1 MTFMIPS
8 EPKWSCVPASGKQ
21 INTCAITPDSSRVV
35 CGTWVERGTVGG
47 TFSIYCYD
55 ASGDLLWSVPV
66 SDTPIKHGVYW
77 VAISDDGSTVAA
89 GGEVA
94 YGSGFLNAYEYV
106 PGPPDTERLR
116 PLLDAS
122 MSSRINQVSLS
133 ADGNCLVACYGSSI
147 ALFGRSGQGDFTQ
160 LDTHNAGAN
169 AEAKSAMVDKAGK
182 RAVLASRTY
191 ESSGGTT
198 GQLISFEIGP
208 DGFASTTTTPF
219 DSGVMRVAITDD
231 GTAWGGSLHDGSC
244 VCFQNSAESAP
255 AWRYHP
261 KLNVELAYGFAI
273 SGSDASTVNIA
284 LGANMG
290 PTGNPGPGFHP
301 GGGVFSLT
309 PVGSNGSYTPQFN
322 WVIPTSFGVNPGVSL
337 DGTGTFV
344 TATDGKPNDNNKVE
358 ESAGHF
364 YLFDN
369 TAGSILWS
377 RKTKTM
383 NWPMAISTDGR
394 AIVGGGDDGRLF
406 YWAAD

>member
-1 MTFMIPS
+1 MTLKIPS
-8 EPKWSCVPASGKQ
+8 EPKWSRVPASGKQ
-21 INTCAITPDSSRVV
+21 INTCAITPDGSRVV
-35 CGTWVERGTVGG
+35 CGTWVERGADKGI
-47 TFSIYCYD
+47 FSVYCYD
-55 ASGDLLWSVPV
+55 ASGELLWSAPV
-66 SDTPIKHGVYW
+66 SDTPIEHGVYW
-77 VAISDDGSTVAA
+77 VDISDDGSTVAA
-89 GGEVA
+89 GGEVS
-94 YGSGFLNAYEYV
+94 YGSGFLTAYQYC
-106 PGPPDTERLR
+106 PGAPDTERLR

-122 MSSRINQVSLS
+122 TSSRINQVSLS
-133 ADGNCLVACYGSSI
+133 ADGSCLVACYGNSI
-147 ALFGRSGQGDFTQ
+147 ALFARSAQGGFTQ
-160 LDTHNAGAN
+160 LDSHDAGAN
-169 AEAKSAMVDKAGK
+169 AEVKSAMVDGAGT

-191 ESSGGTT
+191 DSSGGTT

-231 GTAWGGSLHDGSC
+231 GSAWGGSLHDGSC
-244 VCFQNSAESAP
+244 VCFHNGAERTP

-261 KLNVELAYGFAI
+261 KLNVELAYGFGI
-273 SGSDASTVNIA
+273 SGPDASTVNIA

-309 PVGSNGSYTPQFN
+309 SVGSNGSYAPQCN

-337 DGTGTFV
+337 DRAGAFV
-344 TATDGKPNDNNKVE
+344 TATDGKPNDKNKLE

-369 TAGSILWS
+369 AAGSIVWS
-377 RKTKTM
+377 RKTETM
-383 NWPMAISTDGR
+383 NWPMAIAGDGR
-394 AIVGGGDDGRLF
+394 AIVGGSDDGRLF